1 VCPWLS
7 WVPPSTSCS
16 PKGITMKRSA
26 SAVWFGDLRT
36 GDGSLTTHSGALEQ
50 VPYSFANRFEEAPG
64 TNPEELIGAAHAG
77 CFTMAVCAALTRG
90 GFKPTRLSTQATVSL
105 EQVQGSWTIT
115 ASHLELRAS
124 VPDISA
130 EKFEA
135 IAADAKVNCPV
146 SKVLKAQI
154 SLDAQ
159 LETTP

>member
-1 VCPWLS
+1 
-7 WVPPSTSCS
+7 
-16 PKGITMKRSA
+16 MKRKA
-26 SAVWFGDLRT
+26 SAQWK
-36 GDGSLTTHSGALEQ
+36 GSLKEGNVVFSAESGALSNIS
-50 VPYSFANRFEEAPG
+50 YSFARRFESEPG

>member
-1 VCPWLS
+1 
-7 WVPPSTSCS
+7 
-16 PKGITMKRSA
+16 
-26 SAVWFGDLRT
+26 
-36 GDGSLTTHSGALEQ
+36 
-50 VPYSFANRFEEAPG
+50 
-64 TNPEELIGAAHAG
+64 
-77 CFTMAVCAALTRG
+77 
-90 GFKPTRLSTQATVSL
+90 
-105 EQVQGSWTIT
+105 
-115 ASHLELRAS
+115 LRAS